1 MDRSWMRASRLS
13 DEYEHGVKEFLQF
26 AESNAIKELPPPKS
40 NVEKSLPVLF
50 LCPCIRC
57 VNRKPKLNK
66 KEIMDHLICEGIC
79 QSILLTKKDRDFSTV
94 DYYQVCHVR
103 LVLMGQWFMI

>member
-13 DEYEHGVKEFLQF
+13 DEYQHGVKEFLQF

-79 QSILLTKKDRDFSTV
+79 QYYTKWIWHGEAEAMPSVSQRECS
-94 DYYQVCHVR
+94 
-103 LVLMGQWFMI
+103 